1 MSLHDLLV
9 RFWQELLERPA
20 GPLAFRFILQPVMAS
35 FLAVRD
41 GWLDA
46 EMHRP
51 PYLWAIVHDPA
62 SCGPRLHEGLVAV
75 LRVLALGA
83 VIDLI
88 YQIVR
93 LLGVRPL
100 QTVVIA
106 LVLAFLPYLIVRGPA
121 ARIGRQIIERRE
133 REAMRTGIRPPA
145 STKPIGRRER

>member
-9 RFWQELLERPA
+9 RFWQELLERPS

-35 FLAVRD
+35 YLAVRD
-41 GWLDA
+41 GWHDA

-51 PYLWAIVHDPA
+51 PYFWAIMHDPA
-62 SCGPRLHEGLVAV
+62 SRGPRLREGLVAV

-83 VIDLI
+83 VMDLI

-93 LLGVRPL
+93 LHGIRPL

-121 ARIGRQIIERRE
+121 ERIGRQIVGRSE
-133 REAMRTGIRPPA
+133 REAMRTGMRPPA
-145 STKPIGRRER
+145 STKPAGRRER